1 MADCETFLAEYS
13 ALRDGLVPD
22 GLRVVLEAHRDGCP
36 SCARYDRVI
45 RDGTEV
51 VRRVPE
57 LDVSDDFM
65 ARLEGR
71 LYEVDLE
78 RAVQASHA
86 GAGAATVTLSVA
98 ALIAAA
104 AWMPVVSLQA
114 PSAASRAAGER
125 APATSTAVQMA
136 VSPDTQF
143 ESARGATVAGQ
154 LMALGVMK
162 TPYSDLLFRNSP
174 LAAPVA
180 VLAGYDGGGLA
191 LALPE

>member
-1 MADCETFLAEYS
+1 MVDCETFLAEYS
-13 ALRDGLVPD
+13 ALRDDLVPEEM
-22 GLRVVLEAHRDGCP
+22 RVALEAHRNACP

-45 RDGTEV
+45 RNGTQL
-51 VRRVPE
+51 VRETPE

-71 LYEVDLE
+71 MYEVDLE
-78 RAVQASHA
+78 RAAQASHA

-114 PSAASRAAGER
+114 PSAASRVAAER
-125 APATSTAVQMA
+125 DAVPSPAMYVT

-143 ESARGATVAGQ
+143 ASARQVTLAGQ
-154 LMALGVMK
+154 LMALGVME
-162 TPYSDLLFRNSP
+162 TPYSDLLFRDSP

-180 VLAGYDGGGLA
+180 VLAGYDGGPLA